1 MAFFFADDTW
11 PLEHLAVKYEIMITT
26 QTNLVYDDRKG
37 KVRLI
42 SDTVPGVATRSAGDL
57 TIEEWRKRAEAII
70 HEYGLE
76 SLLDEIKD
84 HCRKYCAWIRKEKDL
99 ELYAMQ
105 CLASK
110 AYESWTEFGRD

>member
-1 MAFFFADDTW
+1 MAFFFTDDTW
-11 PLEHLAVKYEIMITT
+11 PLEHLAVKYEIMITV
-26 QTNLVYDDRKG
+26 QTNMVYDDRKG
-37 KVRLI
+37 KVRWI
-42 SDTVPGVATRSAGDL
+42 SNTVPGFATRSAGNI
-57 TIEEWRKRAEAII
+57 TREAWRQQAEAII

-84 HCRKYCAWIRKEKDL
+84 HCRKNCAWIRKEKDL